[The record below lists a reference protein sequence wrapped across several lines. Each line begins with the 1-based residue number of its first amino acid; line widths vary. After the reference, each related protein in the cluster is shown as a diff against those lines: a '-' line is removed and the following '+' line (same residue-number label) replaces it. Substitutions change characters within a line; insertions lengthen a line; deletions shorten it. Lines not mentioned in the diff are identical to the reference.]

1 MRKVS
6 HVNVGKYVY
15 CKKKQIKKNRFA
27 KYRAIIQISKTD
39 LTEYQIGHVFKLFNI
54 KISAV

>member
-6 HVNVGKYVY
+6 HVNVVKFVY
-15 CKKKQIKKNRFA
+15 CKIKQIKYRFA

-54 KISAV
+54 KISAD